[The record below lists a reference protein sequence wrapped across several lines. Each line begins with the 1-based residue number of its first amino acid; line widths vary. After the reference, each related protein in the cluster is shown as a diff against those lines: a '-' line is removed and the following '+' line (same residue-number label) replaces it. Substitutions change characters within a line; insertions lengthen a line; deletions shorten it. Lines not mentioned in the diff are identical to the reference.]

1 MSLALVS
8 PAGARLLWHCL
19 NGGGS
24 DLVVDFLNNLNKFYS
39 IYLLII
45 IIN

>member
-24 DLVVDFLNNLNKFYS
+24 DLIDYFLLNNLNKLDS

-45 IIN
+45 IN